1 MSIRAPQSPRAHKHF
16 TPFYSAAE
24 EAAAKME
31 RESWDH
37 GVGQLTSTRARLV
50 RTPDGDE
57 PYKVMLIHNGSAETA
72 HAFATMRD
80 AEAFIRANAA

>member
-24 EAAAKME
+24 EVAANVEKGSRDNE
-31 RESWDH
+31 R
-37 GVGQLTSTRARLV
+37 GQATSTHARLV
-50 RTPDGDE
+50 RTPDADE
-57 PYKVMLIHNGSAETA
+57 PYKVMLIHNGSAETV

-80 AEAFIRANAA
+80 A